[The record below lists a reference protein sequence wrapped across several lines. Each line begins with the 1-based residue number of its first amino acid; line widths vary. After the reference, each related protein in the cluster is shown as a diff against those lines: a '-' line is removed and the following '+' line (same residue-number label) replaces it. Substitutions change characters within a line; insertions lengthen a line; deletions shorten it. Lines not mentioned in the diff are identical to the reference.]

1 MKLFPP
7 DPASKKKEK
16 EETTGSLAGE
26 VVFVASNKDVRDWKK
41 AGEWCVLCVLRACF
55 CGARTDAVAD

>member
-26 VVFVASNKDVRDWKK
+26 VIFVASNKDVRDWKK
-41 AGEWCVLCVLRACF
+41 AGEWCVL
-55 CGARTDAVAD
+55 